1 MSSSVKIRSALAG
14 QFILERVT
22 LTCSVSPGARLPLD
36 GLKNTPGALL
46 DADQSRLV
54 SLFGSLLSVTLQS
67 QTCSL
72 LPTQSVFALMV
83 LPGPIVSAD
92 DFVQFHDTETV
103 LLGPL
108 KLKVLLSQS
117 LFGIKMFTWVG
128 FPGDSVPLVC
138 AKSTPSILLLA
149 DQSTLL

>member
-14 QFILERVT
+14 RFILERVT
-22 LTCSVSPGARLPLD
+22 LICSVSPGARLPLD

-72 LPTQSVFALMV
+72 LPTQSVLALMV
-83 LPGPIVSAD
+83 LPGPIVSAG
-92 DFVQFHDTETV
+92 DFVQFHGTETV

-108 KLKVLLSQS
+108 KLKVLL
-117 LFGIKMFTWVG
+117 
-128 FPGDSVPLVC
+128 
-138 AKSTPSILLLA
+138 
-149 DQSTLL
+149 

>member
-72 LPTQSVFALMV
+72 LPTQSVLALMV
-83 LPGPIVSAD
+83 LPGPIVSAG
-92 DFVQFHDTETV
+92 DFVQFHGTETV
-103 LLGPL
+103 YRLFVQSPL
-108 KLKVLLSQS
+108 PLFCCWQTSLCYFENPKQVPRSQCRS
-117 LFGIKMFTWVG
+117 NHYYFQ
-128 FPGDSVPLVC
+128 DSWYLH
-138 AKSTPSILLLA
+138 
-149 DQSTLL
+149 